1 MNEEVLFKQNNS
13 TSEIAWAFAVFSW
26 VPYLG
31 VLFLPFAFIF
41 GIAGFQ
47 TSIKKPHLSG
57 RKLSINSL
65 ISSFIVFAVQI
76 LLWYLLYLIPELSR
90 KF

>member
-13 TSEIAWAFAVFSW
+13 ISEIAWAFAVFSW

-47 TSIKKPHLSG
+47 ISIKKTHLSG

>member
-1 MNEEVLFKQNNS
+1 MTEEVLFKQNNAV
-13 TSEIAWAFAVFSW
+13 SEIAWAFAVFSW

-41 GIAGFQ
+41 GVSGFYVLN
-47 TSIKKPHLSG
+47 KNPHLGG

-65 ISSFIVFAVQI
+65 ISSVIVFVVQI

>member
-1 MNEEVLFKQNNS
+1 MTEELLFKQNNS

-41 GIAGFQ
+41 GVSGFYI
-47 TSIKKPHLSG
+47 SIKKTHLSG
-57 RKLSINSL
+57 RELSINSL

-76 LLWYLLYLIPELSR
+76 LLWYLLYLIPELNR